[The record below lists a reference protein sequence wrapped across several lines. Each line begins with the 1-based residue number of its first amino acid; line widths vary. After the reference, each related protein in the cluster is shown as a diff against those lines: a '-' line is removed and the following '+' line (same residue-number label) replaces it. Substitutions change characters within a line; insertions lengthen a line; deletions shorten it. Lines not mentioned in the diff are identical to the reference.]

1 MNDVTVVT
9 SVTYPSPESLALV
22 ADAQYHEPYLSAA
35 LNRKFRGIVDP
46 GFYAGFLPKPGGGM
60 NLLITSVDGDKTA
73 GAASVDIGEFYQV
86 TIQQRK
92 DISLALS
99 AGKKYAIVLKGR
111 YLLGEDT
118 YQVNTASHIHAAE
131 FVARTYTDSYQLGD
145 GELLVCTVNIPAGVS
160 AITQE
165 MIDTSER
172 INRTIGID
180 ISDSVTSTR
189 SDVAASSLAVKKA
202 YDLAKSK
209 YTAQDASTTQKGLVQ
224 LSSATNSDS
233 ETMAATPKAV
243 KSIKD
248 LADTKAPI
256 ESPSL
261 TGTPTAPTAAQG
273 TNSTQIANTA
283 FVKAAITA
291 LINGAPGTLDTLK
304 EIAAAINNDP
314 NYSTTINNALALKA
328 PLASPALT
336 GVPTAPTAAQG
347 TNNTQIA
354 TTAYVRAAIS
364 ALVGSSP
371 EALDTLNELAAALGN
386 DPNFATTMTNA
397 LAGKQPLD
405 ATLTAL
411 AGLATG
417 ANKLPYFTGT
427 DTVSQTDLTSVG
439 RDILAKTSVL
449 AVIQYLGLR
458 ELGTSGEKI
467 PLLSTANTWSARQT
481 FNGGITGALT
491 GNADT
496 ATKLKTAINI
506 NGVRFDGS
514 ADITLTPKDLD
525 VYSKSEID
533 NKKGMRK
540 YTFSAPAN
548 AVSGKWYPI
557 VFRRSGGNTYEL
569 ASRVVITTY
578 SSAGRYAMNNCEF
591 NGFVMPGGWS
601 DRGSYAAGFFS
612 IYSTAERAI
621 HSIIS
626 SVKDDDLC
634 SVFYVE
640 ARAFPI
646 KIFAE
651 EGLNVIVPTT
661 DYTVGQSTYKWGAT
675 DPVAESTNTQT
686 ILDFKNGRGYY
697 CSHQFVS
704 SLSGNA
710 ATATKL
716 ASSIN
721 IGGVSFDGSADIDLP
736 GVNTKGNQD
745 TTGNAATATKLQT
758 ACTINGVSFDGSKNI
773 ELTAEDLNL
782 QETVNKADNA
792 VQKTGDTLSGG
803 LTFEND
809 SILAWIRNTDWAK
822 IGFKNDADSDTDSYM
837 WFETGDNGNEYFKWR
852 SRQSTTTKDL
862 MNLKWDALS
871 VLVKALF
878 SSEVKISTVNAL
890 RIFNSSFGAIFRRSE
905 ECLHIIPTRENEGE
919 NGDIGPLRPFT
930 LNLRTGRITMGHGLD
945 VTGDITTNSWVYA
958 NRFAINSGSTSWI
971 DMRNQNVIFGRNAVS
986 TSSAQAL
993 LRQDH
998 AERKFFVGGLGNYQ
1012 FGFYMINNSRT
1023 ANGTDGQAYMD
1034 NNGNWLCGAQVIPGN
1049 YGNFDS
1055 RYVRDVRLGTR
1066 VVQLMARGGRYEK
1079 AGHAITGL
1087 RIIGEVDGDD
1097 EAIFRPIQ
1105 KYINGTWYNVAQV

>member
-22 ADAQYHEPYLSAA
+22 ADVQYHEPYLSAA

-86 TIQQRK
+86 TIQQCT
-92 DISLALS
+92 DIPLALS

-131 FVARTYTDSYQLGD
+131 FVTRTYTDSYQLGD

-180 ISDSVTSTR
+180 ISDSVTSSR

-202 YDLAKSK
+202 YDLANSK

-224 LSSATNSDS
+224 LSSETNSDS

-243 KSIKD
+243 KSVKD

-314 NYSTTINNALALKA
+314 NFSTTINNALALKA

-336 GVPTAPTAAQG
+336 GIPTAPTAAQG

-427 DTVSQTDLTSVG
+427 DTISQTDLTSVG

-449 AVIQYLGLR
+449 AVIQYLDLR

-467 PLLSTANTWSARQT
+467 PLLSTANKWGARQT

-514 ADITLTPKDLD
+514 ADININTLVSRGRVTAL
-525 VYSKSEID
+525 E
-533 NKKGMRK
+533 
-540 YTFSAPAN
+540 AN
-548 AVSGKWYPI
+548 AQGTSGIQLYEAYNNGYP
-557 VFRRSGGNTYEL
+557 SPYGNVLHLKGATAAGEGEL
-569 ASRVVITTY
+569 FI
-578 SSAGRYAMNNCEF
+578 
-591 NGFVMPGGWS
+591 GWS
-601 DRGSYAAGFFS
+601 GTSGDHAPVHIRSRRDTDSANWSEWAQVYTSKDS
-612 IYSTAERAI
+612 I
-621 HSIIS
+621 
-626 SVKDDDLC
+626 
-634 SVFYVE
+634 
-640 ARAFPI
+640 
-646 KIFAE
+646 
-651 EGLNVIVPTT
+651 
-661 DYTVGQSTYKWGAT
+661 
-675 DPVAESTNTQT
+675 
-686 ILDFKNGRGYY
+686 
-697 CSHQFVS
+697 
-704 SLSGNA
+704 
-710 ATATKL
+710 
-716 ASSIN
+716 
-721 IGGVSFDGSADIDLP
+721 P
-736 GVNTKGNQD
+736 GVNAKGDQD
-745 TTGNAATATKLQT
+745 TSGNAATATKLQT
-758 ACTINGVSFDGSKNI
+758 ACTINGVSFDGSTDI
-773 ELTAEDLNL
+773 TLTAAHVAAFARRATDTYADADGGVPWNAESGAYNVIRSADSYILVNFYTGVGSCPTL
-782 QETVNKADNA
+782 QMKAHYRN
-792 VQKTGDTLSGG
+792 GG
-803 LTFEND
+803 LFYRSSRDGYGFEE
-809 SILAWIRNTDWAK
+809 DWAEVYTS
-822 IGFKNDADSDTDSYM
+822 KNLPPESYPVGAPIPWPSDTVPSGYA
-837 WFETGDNGNEYFKWR
+837 
-852 SRQSTTTKDL
+852 L
-862 MNLKWDALS
+862 MQGQTFDKSAYPKLAAAYPS
-871 VLVKALF
+871 GV
-878 SSEVKISTVNAL
+878 
-890 RIFNSSFGAIFRRSE
+890 
-905 ECLHIIPTRENEGE
+905 IP
-919 NGDIGPLRPFT
+919 
-930 LNLRTGRITMGHGLD
+930 
-945 VTGDITTNSWVYA
+945 
-958 NRFAINSGSTSWI
+958 
-971 DMRNQNVIFGRNAVS
+971 DMRGWTIKG
-986 TSSAQAL
+986 
-993 LRQDH
+993 
-998 AERKFFVGGLGNYQ
+998 K
-1012 FGFYMINNSRT
+1012 
-1023 ANGTDGQAYMD
+1023 
-1034 NNGNWLCGAQVIPGN
+1034 P
-1049 YGNFDS
+1049 
-1055 RYVRDVRLGTR
+1055 
-1066 VVQLMARGGRYEK
+1066 
-1079 AGHAITGL
+1079 
-1087 RIIGEVDGDD
+1087 
-1097 EAIFRPIQ
+1097 
-1105 KYINGTWYNVAQV
+1105 